1 MNWKVVWKPDAER
14 RLTTIWLSDR
24 IRPRVTET
32 ANEID
37 AMLAADPLSAGE
49 SREDNDRVIFVKPL
63 GALVE
68 VLHDKRTV
76 NVLEVWRY

>member
-14 RLTTIWLSDR
+14 RLTTIWLADR
-24 IRPRVTET
+24 MRQRIADA

-37 AMLAADPLSAGE
+37 TLLAADPLNAGE
-49 SREDNDRVIFVKPL
+49 SREDNDRVLFAKPL

-68 VLHDKRTV
+68 VLQDERTV